1 MYKIYVKIYE
11 YINMFIFSRW
21 NEILLLW
28 LLFDKLNGISG
39 IYFIIL
45 NKNK

>member
-39 IYFIIL
+39 IYFYYF
-45 NKNK
+45 K